1 VNLRISRTAD
11 GSVIWLHRN
20 GSTWTFG
27 PEDWIELQ
35 ALMMEFNVT
44 GKARVANYVEPVRE
58 RVAVAPQSS
67 GKIAALNLADLGL

>member
-1 VNLRISRTAD
+1 
-11 GSVIWLHRN
+11 
-20 GSTWTFG
+20 
-27 PEDWIELQ
+27 
-35 ALMMEFNVT
+35 MMEFNVT